1 VVHFTISCGVV
12 VSHGLAYSRGRRLEF
27 RSPTANGVAPCPA
40 PHLSTDQHSRLSF
53 STNVEALFANGR
65 CRAANTKGRDWL
77 SFSTKPPRR
86 QTSQPEPSWICTP
99 TPSASGDTVGHAAIS
114 PWLSKQAA
122 GASPF
127 FPPRDQAIVKAIA
140 CEAVCQTKLP
150 LSRLSTADLA
160 TRAATT
166 LGRPISPSTVW
177 RILDAD
183 AIKPWQYEHWI
194 FPRDPHFAEKAGRV
208 LDLYAGSWE
217 GKPLGRRD
225 YIISS
230 DEKTSIQAR
239 IRCHKTLPT
248 GQKRPM
254 RVESEYG
261 RGGALQYLAAWD
273 VRRGRV
279 MGRCEAHTGIASF
292 GRLVEQLMRSE
303 PYRSANR
310 VFWVVDNG
318 SSHRGQ
324 TAVRRLRK
332 AHRKAVLVHTPVHAS
347 WLNQVEI
354 YFSIIQRKVLTPND
368 FASLDEVEQR
378 LLLYEELSNRE
389 PRPFDWK
396 FDRAAL
402 QAFLKRLEAK
412 RVVLPWAS
420 AS

>member
-1 VVHFTISCGVV
+1 M
-12 VSHGLAYSRGRRLEF
+12 SRREPL
-27 RSPTANGVAPCPA
+27 
-40 PHLSTDQHSRLSF
+40 LS
-53 STNVEALFANGR
+53 
-65 CRAANTKGRDWL
+65 
-77 SFSTKPPRR
+77 
-86 QTSQPEPSWICTP
+86 CTP
-99 TPSASGDTVGHAAIS
+99 TPYGSGGVAGPEASS
-114 PWLSKQAA
+114 PWLIRQDA
-122 GASPF
+122 GESPI
-127 FPPRDQAIVKAIA
+127 FPPRDQAVVKAIA
-140 CEAVCQTKLP
+140 CEAVSQTRLP

-160 TRAATT
+160 ARVSTA
-166 LGRPISPSTVW
+166 LGRTISPSTVW

-183 AIKPWQYEHWI
+183 AIKPWRYEYWI
-194 FPRDPHFAEKAGRV
+194 FPRDPQFSEKAGRV

-217 GKPLGRRD
+217 GTPLGRGD

-239 IRCHKTLPT
+239 IRCHATLPT
-248 GQKRPM
+248 GPGRPM
-254 RVESEYG
+254 RVEHEYE

-279 MGRCEAHTGIASF
+279 LGRCEAKTGIESF
-292 GRLVEQLMRSE
+292 ERLVDQVMRTQ
-303 PYRSANR
+303 PYRSASR

-324 TAVRRLRK
+324 AAIDRLRK

-378 LLLYEELSNRE
+378 LRLYEELTNQE

-396 FDRAAL
+396 FNRAAL
-402 QAFLKRLEAK
+402 QALLTKLEAK
-412 RVVLPWAS
+412 SALLPTS
-420 AS
+420 LTS